1 MGTRHYFAHD
11 APSGASP
18 FDRIAAAGYRYR
30 IAAENIAAG
39 QATAQAVVR
48 DWMHS
53 PDHRANILDC
63 RLREVGIGLF
73 LSATDGYTYL
83 WTQDFGTPR

>member
-1 MGTRHYFAHD
+1 
-11 APSGASP
+11 
-18 FDRIAAAGYRYR
+18 
-30 IAAENIAAG
+30 
-39 QATAQAVVR
+39 
-48 DWMHS
+48 MHS

-63 RLREVGIGLF
+63 RLREVVIGLF